1 MNINPLAIEI
11 RSRKLGVLLRNA
23 REVAHKSLVDAA
35 ELLNISV
42 DEMEAFESGEASPSL
57 PQLEALAHYYG
68 VLLTHFWDN
77 HLLEENHRTEVIDV
91 ATIRAIRQ
99 RIIGADLRKQRLEK
113 GMDTASIA
121 QAIGVEAEK
130 IEAYEFAEEAI
141 PLPILEAL
149 AQILGES
156 LDRFVD
162 HETTLGKKLQIQ
174 QRWAGFQNLPEELQ
188 EFISKPINRP
198 YLQLAQRLS
207 EMSVEKL
214 RAVAEGLLEI
224 TL

>member
-11 RSRKLGVLLRNA
+11 RARKLGVLLRNA
-23 REVAHKSLVDAA
+23 REVAHKSLVEAA
-35 ELLNISV
+35 EMLGISAA
-42 DEMEAFESGEASPSL
+42 EMEAFESGEASPSL

-77 HLLEENHRTEVIDV
+77 HLLEENHRSEAIDLQ
-91 ATIRAIRQ
+91 TIRELRQ

-113 GMDTASIA
+113 GIDIENIA
-121 QAIGVEAEK
+121 RAVGVTPEE
-130 IEAYEFAEEAI
+130 IEAYEFSEQAI
-141 PLPILEAL
+141 PLPILEAI
-149 AQILGES
+149 AQLLNES

-162 HETTLGKKLQIQ
+162 HETPLGKRLEIQ
-174 QRWAGFQNLPEELQ
+174 QRWAGFQALPEELQ

>member
-1 MNINPLAIEI
+1 MYINPFAIQI
-11 RSRKLGVLLRNA
+11 RARKLGVLLRNA
-23 REVAHKSLVDAA
+23 REIAHKNLNDAA
-35 ELLNISV
+35 ERLGISSA
-42 DEMEAFESGEASPSL
+42 EMEAFESGDASPSL

-77 HLLEENHRTEVIDV
+77 HLLEENHRSEEIDLK
-91 ATIRAIRQ
+91 TIGELRQ

-113 GMDTASIA
+113 GLDIEYIA
-121 QAIGVEAEK
+121 RALGVSPEE
-130 IEAYEFAEEAI
+130 IEAYEFSEQAI
-141 PLPILEAL
+141 PLPILEAI
-149 AQILGES
+149 AQLLNQS
-156 LDRFVD
+156 LDHYVD
-162 HETTLGKKLQIQ
+162 HETPLGKTLQIQ
-174 QRWAGFQNLPEELQ
+174 QRWAGFQALPEELQ